1 MTVSSRLRENRLPA
15 LVVGALTTA
24 LALVACGSP
33 NQPQSAE
40 SASSSAEQQPSF
52 SAPATPT
59 TPPNV
64 NTAGRV
70 NSISE
75 STIALTSKKGP
86 TSVVVGPSTRVYNV
100 TPAQLTDV
108 QNGICVAVSRT
119 VASTDN
125 GTPPPPAKVVTLSA
139 PAPSTGK
146 CNEGV
151 NETGISGSVN
161 SINGT
166 TISVD
171 PGGESTEEV
180 TVDPR
185 TRYQRQE
192 PVSQL
197 FITAGACVSAAGP
210 LGPNGALEAARVT
223 VVQPVKGLC
232 PGA

>member
-1 MTVSSRLRENRLPA
+1 MTVFSQLRENRLPA
-15 LVVGALTTA
+15 LVAGALTTA
-24 LALVACGSP
+24 LTLVACGAS

-40 SASSSAEQQPSF
+40 SAPSSAEQQPSS

-59 TPPNV
+59 APPNV

-75 STIALTSKKGP
+75 STIELASKKGP
-86 TSVVVGPSTRVYNV
+86 TSIVVGPSTRVYNV

-125 GTPPPPAKVVTLSA
+125 GAPPPLAKVVTLSA
-139 PAPSTGK
+139 PPSATGK
-146 CNEGV
+146 CNQAV

-161 SINGT
+161 SISGT
-166 TISVD
+166 TFSVD
-171 PGGESTEEV
+171 PGGESTEV
-180 TVDPR
+180 TVDPQ

-197 FITAGACVSAAGP
+197 FITSGACVSAAGP
-210 LGPNGALEAARVT
+210 LGTDGALEAARVT